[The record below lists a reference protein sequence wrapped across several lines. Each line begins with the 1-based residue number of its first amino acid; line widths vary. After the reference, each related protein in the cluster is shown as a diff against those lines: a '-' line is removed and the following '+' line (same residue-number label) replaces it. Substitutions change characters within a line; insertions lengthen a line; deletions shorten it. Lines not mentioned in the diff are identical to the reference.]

1 MRQYLKRFRE
11 LRSIW
16 FVLLGV
22 TAIVVIPL
30 LVSIAQ
36 PAKSPAEQAPSKQ
49 PATGG
54 QASPPG
60 SKAPE
65 GKAPGGAP
73 PGGRPPAS
81 VVVGKVVEQPVT
93 LDIEVVG
100 TIEPSL
106 STTLSAEMEG
116 LTLRFDL
123 REGDSVQ
130 QGKTV
135 VAQLKATDRELALAQ
150 AEAELTKAREAV
162 RKLKTGLRP
171 EEIDEKRAEVAE
183 RKTWMAKYAKD
194 LERSKSMQ
202 NRDLVSMSEHDQ
214 VESNYQAAVAQYERA
229 RQALRVAELGFRVED
244 VAVAEAEVQRLQSR
258 IQQLREDI
266 RKMTL
271 YAPVSGVITQRYT
284 EVGMWVETGGKV
296 ADLVVLN
303 PVLVLVPIPERD
315 ISRVRLGDAAEVT
328 LDALPGRTF
337 TGKVK
342 HIIPQADPASRT
354 FPVKIEVPNTPELT
368 FKAGMFARVILRAGA
383 AQPRLFVSKDA
394 VVRRSIGQGVFVVEE
409 NKARFVQI
417 KPGNAYEGMLEVAE
431 GKLKAGDLIVV
442 TGNETLQDQAA
453 VVVQG
458 SPRL

>member
-1 MRQYLKRFRE
+1 
-11 LRSIW
+11 
-16 FVLLGV
+16 
-22 TAIVVIPL
+22 
-30 LVSIAQ
+30 
-36 PAKSPAEQAPSKQ
+36 
-49 PATGG
+49 
-54 QASPPG
+54 
-60 SKAPE
+60 
-65 GKAPGGAP
+65 
-73 PGGRPPAS
+73 
-81 VVVGKVVEQPVT
+81 VVVGKVIEQPVT

-162 RKLKTGLRP
+162 RKLKAGLRP

-244 VAVAEAEVQRLQSR
+244 VAVAEAEVQRLQAR

-315 ISRVRLGDAAEVT
+315 VSRVRLGDAAEVT

-354 FPVKIEVPNTPELT
+354 FPVKIEVPNTPDLT

-394 VVRRSIGQGVFVVEE
+394 VVRRAIGQGVFVVEE
-409 NKARFVQI
+409 NKARFVPI
-417 KPGNAYEGMLEVAE
+417 KTGNAHEGLVEVAE
-431 GKLKAGDLIVV
+431 GKLKAGDMIVV

-453 VVVQG
+453 VAVQG

>member
-1 MRQYLKRFRE
+1 
-11 LRSIW
+11 
-16 FVLLGV
+16 
-22 TAIVVIPL
+22 
-30 LVSIAQ
+30 
-36 PAKSPAEQAPSKQ
+36 
-49 PATGG
+49 
-54 QASPPG
+54 
-60 SKAPE
+60 
-65 GKAPGGAP
+65 
-73 PGGRPPAS
+73 

-135 VAQLKATDRELALAQ
+135 IAQLKATDRELALAQ

-162 RKLKTGLRP
+162 RKLKAGLRP

-202 NRDLVSMSEHDQ
+202 NRDLVSMAEHDQ

-229 RQALRVAELGFRVED
+229 RKALRVAELGFRVED
-244 VAVAEAEVQRLQSR
+244 VAVAEAEVQRLQAH
-258 IQQLREDI
+258 IQQLREDM

-315 ISRVRLGDAAEVT
+315 ISRVRVGDAAEVT

>member
-11 LRSIW
+11 LRRIW
-16 FVLLGV
+16 FVLLGI

-81 VVVGKVVEQPVT
+81 VVVGKVIEQPVT

-135 VAQLKATDRELALAQ
+135 IAQLKATDRELALAQ

-162 RKLKTGLRP
+162 RKLKAGLRP

-244 VAVAEAEVQRLQSR
+244 IAVAEAEVQRLQAH
-258 IQQLREDI
+258 IQQLREDM

-354 FPVKIEVPNTPELT
+354 FPVKIEVSNTPELT
-368 FKAGMFARVILRAGA
+368 FKAGMFARVTLRAGA